1 MDSTASL
8 QDERLEVSGFILE
21 RTAKKMKQAFQRL
34 LKEIGAD
41 ITADQW
47 VVLDTLRK
55 EDGLSQFEIA
65 EIVFKD
71 APTLTR
77 IIDLLCKKGLTRR
90 IAHPEDRR
98 RMKVCLTA
106 KGEQLLQELLP
117 KVKDFRQEGWNN
129 LSNEDLQ
136 QLKRILNTVYTNF
149 E

>member
-1 MDSTASL
+1 MASTASV

-21 RTAKKMKQAFQRL
+21 RTAKKMKQAFQRF
-34 LKEIGAD
+34 LKEIDAG

-55 EDGLSQFEIA
+55 ENGLSQFEIA

-71 APTLTR
+71 PPTLTR

-90 IAHPEDRR
+90 IAHPDDRR
-98 RMKVCLTA
+98 RMKVCLTE
-106 KGEQLLQELLP
+106 KGEQLMQELRP
-117 KVKDFRQEGWNN
+117 QVKAFRKEGWNN
-129 LSNEDLQ
+129 LSADDLQ